1 VPELELDPEEL
12 LDPEVLPDDELVS
25 VVLLVV
31 VVTESFLQASTS
43 TDVDTAPII
52 RLFKKFLRSMI
63 LFI

>member
-12 LDPEVLPDDELVS
+12 LDEEVVPD
-25 VVLLVV
+25 VLLVV
-31 VVTESFLQASTS
+31 VVTESFLQASTN

-63 LFI
+63 LIFLVYIL